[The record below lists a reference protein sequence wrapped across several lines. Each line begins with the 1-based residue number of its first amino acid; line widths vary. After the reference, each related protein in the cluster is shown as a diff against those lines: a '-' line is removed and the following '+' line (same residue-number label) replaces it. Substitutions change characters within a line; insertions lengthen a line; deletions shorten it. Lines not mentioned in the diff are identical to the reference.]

1 MTQNKNSTT
10 VYIPVNGRN
19 YTAYVTIS
27 PNADALVKVSNV
39 TIVFEDSEITTLHFP
54 VLADTSFDLIFEVA
68 IELATDEIMQ
78 HLIVEVADTI
88 TEPVLIQLLGQ
99 ARAGK
104 DFTAA
109 ELKSYYESKGLS
121 VELKSYAA
129 PMKRI
134 AASLFGI
141 SLEQLDD
148 FKNRS
153 SDVSIE
159 VYDNCNILDRTTPS
173 FQLESNFR
181 TFLQRLGNDA
191 VKPEFG
197 DSVWADLMKSN
208 VSQSKADVI
217 IITDCRFFVEANT
230 FPEAVLVRVLNNSL
244 APPMQHASELELADL
259 PVHFILDN
267 TDYKATG
274 EDIAA
279 LAELILPTAV

>member
-27 PNADALVKVSNV
+27 PNADALVKVSHV
-39 TIVFEDSEITTLHFP
+39 TIAFEDSEITTLHFP
-54 VLADTSFDLIFEVA
+54 VLADTSLDLIFEVA

-109 ELKSYYESKGLS
+109 ELKSYYESQGLT
-121 VELKSYAA
+121 VEIKSYAE

-148 FKNRS
+148 FKNRTNE
-153 SDVSIE
+153 VAIN
-159 VYDNCNILDRTTPS
+159 VYDWKEAMISPAEVTT
-173 FQLESNFR
+173 NFR
-181 TFLQRLGNDA
+181 EFLQRLGNDA

-197 DSVWADLMKSN
+197 NSVWADLMKSN
-208 VSQSKADVI
+208 ISQSKADVI
-217 IITDCRFFVEANT
+217 IITDCRFFVEVNT

-267 TDYKATG
+267 TNYKATG